1 MLCPSSFLL
10 ITIAFMIN
18 MAVSERV
25 LMLSEVDTVSAD
37 VEFLFTKGDIG
48 GHRTVSMSRLTLP
61 PSPVSVTSVHRAS
74 SPHLDAMVRDSFF
87 EVEVGEGTY

>member
-1 MLCPSSFLL
+1 MLCPSSFLI
-10 ITIAFMIN
+10 ITITFMIN

-37 VEFLFTKGDIG
+37 VEFPFTKGDIG
-48 GHRTVSMSRLTLP
+48 RRRTDPMSGLTLP

-74 SPHLDAMVRDSFF
+74 SPHLVAMVRDTFF
-87 EVEVGEGTY
+87 EVEVGKETY